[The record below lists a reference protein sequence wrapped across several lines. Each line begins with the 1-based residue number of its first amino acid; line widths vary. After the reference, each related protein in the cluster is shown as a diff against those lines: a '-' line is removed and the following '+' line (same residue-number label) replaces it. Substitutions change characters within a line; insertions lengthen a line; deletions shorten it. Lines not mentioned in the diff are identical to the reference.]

1 MVVSWSCG
9 WEWFSDECCLRCTL
23 GAEETFAVVQEFL
36 LAVGFNCVLREDCA
50 GCVLILISWSLED
63 QVCDLIWDVD
73 GRMS

>member
-1 MVVSWSCG
+1 MLL
-9 WEWFSDECCLRCTL
+9 CCPRCTL

-50 GCVLILISWSLED
+50 VCLFNFNLIFLSWSLED
-63 QVCDLIWDVD
+63 QVCDLIWDVE

>member
-1 MVVSWSCG
+1 MLL
-9 WEWFSDECCLRCTL
+9 CCPRCTL

-50 GCVLILISWSLED
+50 VCLFNFNFIFLSWSLED
-63 QVCDLIWDVD
+63 QVCDLIWDVE